1 MCEGAVH
8 AVITAGV
15 LGITHTGPL
24 LRAWH
29 VDILATLPW
38 KKLTYRHGAMREPK
52 GKLWKTNSFS
62 FFEYGVVGFCGLGG
76 VRQLASVGVG

>member
-29 VDILATLPW
+29 VDILATLP
-38 KKLTYRHGAMREPK
+38 
-52 GKLWKTNSFS
+52 
-62 FFEYGVVGFCGLGG
+62 
-76 VRQLASVGVG
+76 